1 MQRIRLSTGLLV
13 NCAGA
18 DARAVRS
25 YMPLAC
31 KSFFNRTNHKVQSS
45 KFNVQSQ
52 GPYMSLAYKLSGHSA
67 NPKVQNS
74 MFKIQ
79 SQEPQR
85 SKSKLI
91 HAEKRFLNDKFIL
104 K

>member
-1 MQRIRLSTGLLV
+1 
-13 NCAGA
+13 
-18 DARAVRS
+18 
-25 YMPLAC
+25 
-31 KSFFNRTNHKVQSS
+31 
-45 KFNVQSQ
+45 
-52 GPYMSLAYKLSGHSA
+52 MSLAYKLSGHSA

-104 K
+104 KQHKKMIKTSTITLFILPLQVSDGTR